1 MLKKAGI
8 IATAATAGVLALSSL
23 AFAGEKSGNLSNDCE
38 FPNESG
44 EATQVLDGGDSLFGG
59 VLGSLLGITTNAAT
73 QANTGNCTNLN
84 VEDVIDSDSNNSTET
99 KEKTMIEDSFN
110 LDD

>member
-44 EATQVLDGGDSLFGG
+44 EATQVQDGGDSLFGG

-84 VEDVIDSDSNNSTET
+84 VEDILDSDSNNETET
-99 KEKTMIEDSFN
+99 VDKTKVIDSFN
-110 LDD
+110 TED